1 MANLKQKVLDSLKW
15 KKHPTYCAAK
25 LNITEKQYK
34 KIKSDVLQS
43 RKKQNKKEKYLIK
56 VSNDSNVTESIDLEN
71 GTGKLSGTF
80 DHEPKSAEEIITLLK
95 IDTNK
100 WKLSQYW

>member
-1 MANLKQKVLDSLKW
+1 MGDIKQKVLDSLKW

-80 DHEPKSAEEIITLLK
+80 DHEPK
-95 IDTNK
+95 
-100 WKLSQYW
+100 